1 MSEKK
6 NRIALLT
13 IALGFWLIGLPLT
26 FGYQGNPV
34 GVSDIISGFLFVV
47 LGLLSLAPKRIWSG
61 WAVGILG
68 VWLQLAP
75 LIFFAPHPLMYIN
88 DTIVGA
94 VAIVF
99 SFLFTKKEERIDGN
113 DRPTG
118 WSYNP
123 SAWAHRI
130 PTVALAM
137 LCWFFSR
144 YMATYQLGYI
154 DHVWDPFFPGGTLQ
168 VITSKISK
176 NFPVSDAG
184 LGALCYSLEFLLGW
198 QGSSRRWATMPW
210 LVLAFAFLV
219 IPVGIVSITL
229 IILQPVVVGAWCS
242 WCLATA
248 ACMLLMIV
256 LTAGELAATLQ
267 FLKEARKRGNSLWQT
282 FWKGGQ
288 PNTDSTP
295 SPKRFSFGVTFPW
308 NLIGSVILGL
318 WLMSSPSILN
328 IQGGLAID
336 DYIQGPLIVAFSVIA
351 FAEPFRAVR
360 YLNLLFG
367 LCLILAPW
375 LVSRAPHAG
384 IVNNIVVGLLVL
396 GLAFHKGKISERYGD
411 WERFIV

>member
-26 FGYQGNPV
+26 FGYWGNPV
-34 GVSDIISGFLFVV
+34 GASDIISGFLFVV

-61 WAVGILG
+61 WAIGILG

-75 LIFFAPHPLMYIN
+75 LIFFASHPLMYIN

-99 SFLFTKKEERIDGN
+99 SFLFTKKEEPIDGN

-130 PTVALAM
+130 PTVTLAM

-256 LTAGELAATLQ
+256 LTAGELAAALQ

-295 SPKRFSFGVTFPW
+295 SAQEIFIRGDLPLELDRIGHSWTVADVEPLHAEHARRASHRRLHPRTADCRLFRHRF
-308 NLIGSVILGL
+308 
-318 WLMSSPSILN
+318 
-328 IQGGLAID
+328 
-336 DYIQGPLIVAFSVIA
+336 
-351 FAEPFRAVR
+351 
-360 YLNLLFG
+360 
-367 LCLILAPW
+367 C
-375 LVSRAPHAG
+375 
-384 IVNNIVVGLLVL
+384 
-396 GLAFHKGKISERYGD
+396 
-411 WERFIV
+411 